1 MKMNI
6 AASVAIF
13 AVLIITAGCRHTEG
27 SYAKDPSLPSL
38 AGGEG
43 MFPMRSIEVTSID
56 DLGSGNFRILG
67 TVEGKGD
74 VDAFDPSDGDTFR
87 YGTLELDESAR
98 MYYPVDMARTDAY
111 GISLK
116 NAVHELIVDARSV
129 GATFLT
135 FPNYTVEYTPE
146 DRIVTI
152 VNAVAVQLVES
163 DVQGET
169 PQDAT

>member
-1 MKMNI
+1 MKMKI
-6 AASVAIF
+6 AVSVAIS
-13 AVLIITAGCRHTEG
+13 AVLLLAAGCRHTDG
-27 SYAKDPSLPSL
+27 SYSKDLPLPSL
-38 AGGEG
+38 TGGEG

-56 DLGSGNFRILG
+56 DLRSGSFRILG

-74 VDAFDPSDGDTFR
+74 VDAYDPNDGDTFR

-98 MYYPVDMARTDAY
+98 MYYPVDMAKTDAY

-152 VNAVAVQLVES
+152 VNAVAVQIVEN
-163 DVQGET
+163 DVHGET

>member
-13 AVLIITAGCRHTEG
+13 AVLLLAAGCRHTDV
-27 SYAKDPSLPSL
+27 SYAKDLPLPSL

-43 MFPMRSIEVTSID
+43 MFPMRSIEVKSID
-56 DLGSGNFRILG
+56 DLGSGSFRILG

-98 MYYPVDMARTDAY
+98 MYYPVDMAKADAY

-135 FPNYTVEYTPE
+135 FPNYTVDYTPE
-146 DRIVTI
+146 GRIVTI
-152 VNAVAVQLVES
+152 VNAVAVQIVES
-163 DVQGET
+163 DEHDET
-169 PQDAT
+169 SQDVT